1 MGRITSYVAL
11 GDSFT
16 EGLEDP
22 AEYGFR
28 GWADRLAEHI
38 AADNAESGDLG
49 ARQPGLR
56 YANLAVRGRLIDQIV
71 AEQVPKA
78 VELGAD
84 LVSLCAGGN
93 DILRPGSGPASVAR
107 RLEQGVRTL
116 TEAGSRVLMFTGF
129 DLRHVPVMRLAH
141 SKIEVYNLHI
151 HDIARRYDALLVD
164 LWPMPVLRDPRAWN
178 ADRLHLSPDG
188 HRRVALR
195 AAEVLGVPVGED
207 WREAYPVRRPPVW
220 TAARREDLRW
230 ARTYLGPWIGRRINR
245 RSSGDGVLPKRPDL
259 APLTTAD
266 H

>member
-1 MGRITSYVAL
+1 MGRITTYVAL

-22 AEYGFR
+22 AAYGFR

-38 AADNAESGDLG
+38 EADRLQAG
-49 ARQPGLR
+49 QPGLR
-56 YANLAVRGRLIDQIV
+56 YANLAVRGRLIDDIV
-71 AEQVPKA
+71 SEQVPKA

-93 DILRPGSGPASVAR
+93 DILRPGSGPASVAK

-116 TEAGSRVLMFTGF
+116 TEAGARVLMFTGF

-164 LWPMPVLRDPRAWN
+164 LWPMTVFRDARAWN

-195 AAEVLGVPVGED
+195 AAEVLGVPVDAD
-207 WREAYPVRRPPVW
+207 WREPYPVRRPPVW

-230 ARTYLGPWIGRRINR
+230 ARTYLGPWIGRRING
-245 RSSGDGVLPKRPDL
+245 RSSGDGALPKRPNL
-259 APLTTAD
+259 APLTAAD

>member
-1 MGRITSYVAL
+1 MANYPVMGRITSFVAL

-22 AEYGFR
+22 AGPGFR

-38 AADNAESGDLG
+38 EAG
-49 ARQPGLR
+49 QPGLR
-56 YANLAVRGRLIDQIV
+56 YANLAVRGRLIDEIV
-71 AEQVPKA
+71 SEQVPKA
-78 VELGAD
+78 VELGAG

-93 DILRPGSGPASVAR
+93 DILRPGSGPAVVAR

-116 TEAGSRVLMFTGF
+116 TEAGARVLMFTGF

-164 LWPMPVLRDPRAWN
+164 LWPMTVFRDARAWN

-195 AAEVLGVPVGED
+195 AAEVLGVPVTED
-207 WREAYPVRRPPVW
+207 WREPYPAARPPVW
-220 TAARREDLRW
+220 TAARRDDLRW
-230 ARTYLGPWIGRRINR
+230 ARTYLGPWISRRING

-259 APLTTAD
+259 APLS
-266 H
+266 